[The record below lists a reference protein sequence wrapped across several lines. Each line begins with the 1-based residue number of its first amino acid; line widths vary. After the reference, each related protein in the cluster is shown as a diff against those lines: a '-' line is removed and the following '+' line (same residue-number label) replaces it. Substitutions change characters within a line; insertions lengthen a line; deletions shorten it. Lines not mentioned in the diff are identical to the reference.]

1 MGRLIKNHWARLI
14 VLTAA
19 SFQIGSA
26 IEGFIWP
33 KVFWDFMTQNLNG
46 AVTPI
51 PILQI
56 LNLLMGLIGI
66 AWEWPLKY
74 VAGSTPHRSIEFR
87 LILYPLSA
95 LLAMLLYQG
104 TDPAIYYLIGIGVYF
119 WAYSEGESTGEQHSI
134 PSRSTSVAANA
145 MSPLLLTK
153 PLKEEPGLIRE
164 SEEVPV
170 NKKTSFNGKLNQ
182 YFHTAKNIA
191 TGPTITTT
199 TKHRDNNA
207 SVSEQDIAPISFK
220 RKPSSSQQPLS
231 SKEIDELNTCS
242 SSSSSSSK
250 RRRTT
255 TTMHRTLPSA
265 TRAAATRTTTRITR
279 SLTRSRTTSSSPFST
294 ASFSPSQSTTPHP
307 EPQLQTT
314 TTTTTKPP
322 RTRTRKS
329 PTPQNTPSLLRDTIP
344 PNLDLLLVGVNPGLL
359 TGITGHAYA
368 HPSNLFWKL
377 LHWSGITAIRH
388 PPSDTYALPEL
399 YNIGNTNIVE
409 RPTRDASMLSRAEMD
424 AGVPV
429 LEAKVAA
436 QRPAVVCLVGKSI
449 WEAVW
454 RVKTGRN
461 IRKEEFR
468 YGWQDEEM
476 NMGVS
481 TKDGGWPGA
490 RVFVATTTSGLA
502 AGMSV
507 AEKQAVWN
515 ELGDWVKR
523 RRREREM
530 GEKQQQQSL
539 PQEQIES
546 AAQEDIPGQ
555 DP

>member
-14 VLTAA
+14 ILTAA
-19 SFQIGSA
+19 AFQIGSA
-26 IEGFIWP
+26 VEGFIWP
-33 KVFWDFMTQNLNG
+33 KVFWDFMTKNLNG

-56 LNLLMGLIGI
+56 LNLLMGLVGI

-74 VAGSTPHRSIEFR
+74 VAGSIPHRSIEFR

-119 WAYSEGESTGEQHSI
+119 WAYSEGEVCGPRSHRTG
-134 PSRSTSVAANA
+134 NA
-145 MSPLLLTK
+145 TAIFAIEMSSLDGTRI
-153 PLKEEPGLIRE
+153 EN
-164 SEEVPV
+164 VPV
-170 NKKTSFNGKLNQ
+170 NKKTSFNGRLNQ

-191 TGPTITTT
+191 TEPPTL
-199 TKHRDNNA
+199 
-207 SVSEQDIAPISFK
+207 
-220 RKPSSSQQPLS
+220 KP
-231 SKEIDELNTCS
+231 
-242 SSSSSSSK
+242 
-250 RRRTT
+250 
-255 TTMHRTLPSA
+255 
-265 TRAAATRTTTRITR
+265 
-279 SLTRSRTTSSSPFST
+279 
-294 ASFSPSQSTTPHP
+294 
-307 EPQLQTT
+307 TT
-314 TTTTTKPP
+314 TTTTTTTNNASQDLATTRSKPLTP
-322 RTRTRKS
+322 SSPSPSPSPSSSPSTTPKSTTTNPRHRRTRTRTPKP
-329 PTPQNTPSLLRDTIP
+329 PTPPTTPSLLRDTIP
-344 PNLDLLLVGVNPGLL
+344 KNLDLLLVGVNPGIL
-359 TGITGHAYA
+359 TGVTGHAYA

-388 PPSDTYALPEL
+388 PPSDTYALPGL

-454 RVKTGRN
+454 RVKTGRR

-468 YGWQDEEM
+468 YGWQDEGM
-476 NMGVS
+476 NMGAVIS
-481 TKDGGWPGA
+481 GDEDGGGGEKNWPGA

-515 ELGDWVKR
+515 ELGVWVKKR
-523 RRREREM
+523 RGERE
-530 GEKQQQQSL
+530 EQQQQQQQKDRSVD
-539 PQEQIES
+539 
-546 AAQEDIPGQ
+546 EDNSSRDQ
-555 DP
+555 